1 MKVLSNVMG
10 VLVLMA
16 AAMTAGAAESPYW
29 YEAMKKVNAGF
40 DGNPCYVAQFGDS
53 ITYASGFWKP
63 LGYSNP
69 DGFLPDDGFPKKAKG
84 PEGDEKRWRD
94 VIKGAANKGPDY
106 ANYSGWKIEQLLNAI
121 PAVLK
126 RDNPEVAIIMIG
138 TNGTGKKAP
147 PNYRANLEKI
157 IQMCLDAHCIPILN
171 TIPPKRDCDEGV
183 AEVNQI
189 VREVAQ
195 QFKVPLVDY
204 HAEIVKRQ
212 PAPACFGTLISK
224 DGVHPTSG
232 DTSNFSEENLKVNGN
247 AVRTWSN
254 FLMFRELYFRILNV
268 PRPFVEQVGTV
279 EPVREGIRCEVTADT
294 QVSKYVDSKTDER
307 LWNWGAAG
315 RLKAKGSEEYVLLK
329 FDTSKCKGMAV
340 KRATLYLSRTEQCVI
355 NVAGVST
362 ISADWAEGKGKGE
375 PGKMPREQQGRDSE
389 SGATFT
395 HAVYPKTLWGGPGS
409 NFKSVVYGQGGSL
422 WQAVG
427 TGWAKD
433 DKGQAYYTV
442 ELPAEI
448 AQALL
453 IEDDSHGLAV
463 VDEKG
468 QRAFQTTYRQ
478 VPNPNHFLNARE
490 SGKPCFLVIEGEKAP
505 SKTPAAVTAAEAN
518 PGAEAGDVELS
529 WVCPAAA
536 DGGKVLGY
544 RVYVSRETITP
555 RGLAKAERWAGGT
568 PAPTAVGGSKPVA
581 AGVSPAGTEDGT
593 GGTPAP
599 TGVYRLPRAL
609 TWRPGT
615 PGGKQSFPVQN
626 LEPGADYSFAVVA
639 YDRYGN
645 ESAPVIFG
653 GKAREARKFA
663 IASVEPAKAD
673 GTPAGNAAF
682 RVWACASGE
691 KINPL
696 TGNAMSEGQY
706 AGGMAAGV
714 YRNGNEA
721 WDGKRQCVT
730 LTAGRNDFAGFQ
742 LAIENLTGKPLAGLR
757 VSCSDLTLDSESA
770 ELDRHVRMSAR
781 EPERF
786 MAAME
791 ALEKNDAARAAKV
804 YETINRYNALKAK
817 QQSDIKGFMDE
828 MKAIRAKDEGEYK
841 AWMGRLGGEGPTGG
855 GIAAGNVEI
864 FWQWN
869 LKDKAGMWYPD
880 ALVPIADNTLSIP
893 NAANGVADQKVQALY
908 VDVWVPHKA
917 GPGRYRGELRI
928 SGAEGGDILAP
939 VELTVLDYQLPDE
952 LNYVCDMNGY
962 QYPPAK
968 DWEGALNLH
977 RLAHRNRLNINIVPY
992 SQSAN
997 WSVSQM
1003 GMEVRGRGKDL
1014 RVVSFEKFDQSF
1026 GPLLNGSAFETNPRA
1041 GVPVAALF
1049 LNLFENWPCTLA
1061 GNFTF
1066 DQTAQR
1072 VDIRDDFSQDYKDGV
1087 VAVCRQMAA
1096 HFKLKGYT
1104 RTAFQPFL
1112 NNKYKFNPDQT
1123 FWLLDEPMFRDDYL
1137 ALQFFGDLFRE
1148 GFRDAAPLVVDYRAD
1163 VSRAEEARGML
1174 NRLDTMVFSQS
1185 NIRAYPTIAREFMRS
1200 YEARKPG
1207 EARKAW
1213 EYGGAGSVKNA
1224 PVSLRGWVVES
1235 WLNGMDGLL
1244 PWQSY
1249 GTDASWT
1256 SAENANDSSVFYP
1269 AMSKWNYNGAYGSL
1283 KMKGFRDGQQDA
1295 ECLLLLAKKLGATRA
1310 EIREALKP
1318 YVDLKGEITAEGGT
1332 ILAEAAGSVSYRG
1345 LTPDAMARLRKAIGL
1360 TLEK

>member
-1 MKVLSNVMG
+1 
-10 VLVLMA
+10 
-16 AAMTAGAAESPYW
+16 
-29 YEAMKKVNAGF
+29 
-40 DGNPCYVAQFGDS
+40 
-53 ITYASGFWKP
+53 
-63 LGYSNP
+63 
-69 DGFLPDDGFPKKAKG
+69 
-84 PEGDEKRWRD
+84 
-94 VIKGAANKGPDY
+94 
-106 ANYSGWKIEQLLNAI
+106 
-121 PAVLK
+121 
-126 RDNPEVAIIMIG
+126 
-138 TNGTGKKAP
+138 
-147 PNYRANLEKI
+147 
-157 IQMCLDAHCIPILN
+157 
-171 TIPPKRDCDEGV
+171 
-183 AEVNQI
+183 
-189 VREVAQ
+189 
-195 QFKVPLVDY
+195 
-204 HAEIVKRQ
+204 
-212 PAPACFGTLISK
+212 
-224 DGVHPTSG
+224 
-232 DTSNFSEENLKVNGN
+232 
-247 AVRTWSN
+247 
-254 FLMFRELYFRILNV
+254 
-268 PRPFVEQVGTV
+268 
-279 EPVREGIRCEVTADT
+279 
-294 QVSKYVDSKTDER
+294 
-307 LWNWGAAG
+307 
-315 RLKAKGSEEYVLLK
+315 
-329 FDTSKCKGMAV
+329 
-340 KRATLYLSRTEQCVI
+340 VI

-375 PGKMPREQQGRDSE
+375 PGKVPLEQQGRDSE
-389 SGATFT
+389 GGATFT
-395 HAVYPKTLWGGPGS
+395 HAVYPKTPWGGPGS

-468 QRAFQTTYRQ
+468 QRAFQTTYRR

-490 SGKPCFLVIEGEKAP
+490 SGNPCFLVIEGEKAP
-505 SKTPAAVTAAEAN
+505 SKAPAAVTAPETK

-568 PAPTAVGGSKPVA
+568 PAPTAVGGAKPVA
-581 AGVSPAGTEDGT
+581 AGVSPAGGGDGT

-615 PGGKQSFPVQN
+615 PGGKQSFPVLG
-626 LEPGADYSFAVVA
+626 LEPGTDYSFAVVA

-645 ESAPVIFG
+645 ESAPAIFG
-653 GKAREARKFA
+653 GKTREARKFA
-663 IASVEPAKAD
+663 IAAVEPAKAD
-673 GTPAGNAAF
+673 GTPAGNAAL

-706 AGGMAAGV
+706 TGGKAAGV

-791 ALEKNDAARAAKV
+791 ALEKKDAARAARV

-817 QQSDIKGFMDE
+817 QQSDIKGFLEE

-841 AWMGRLGGEGPTGG
+841 AWMARLGGEGAAEG

-869 LKDKAGMWYPD
+869 LKDKAGVWYPD

-908 VDVWVPHKA
+908 VDVWVPHKT

-928 SGAEGGDILAP
+928 QGAEGGDIALP
-939 VELTVLDYQLPDE
+939 VDLTVLNYQLPDE
-952 LNYVCDMNGY
+952 LNYICDMNGY

-992 SQSAN
+992 SQSAS
-997 WSVSQM
+997 WSVPGM

-1014 RVVSFEKFDQSF
+1014 RVVSFEKFDQAF
-1026 GPLLNGSAFETNPRA
+1026 GPLLTGSAFEKNPRA

-1123 FWLLDEPMFRDDYL
+1123 FWLLDEPMYRDDFL
-1137 ALQFFGDLFRE
+1137 ALQLFGDLFRE
-1148 GFRDAAPLVVDYRAD
+1148 GFRDAAPVMVDYRAD

-1174 NRLDTMVFSQS
+1174 NRLDTMVFTQRNSME
-1185 NIRAYPTIAREFMRS
+1185 YPTVIREFMRS
-1200 YEARKPG
+1200 YESRKPG

-1213 EYGGAGSVKNA
+1213 EYGGAGNVSGS
-1224 PVSLRGWVVES
+1224 PVFERCWVVDS
-1235 WLNGMDGLL
+1235 WLNGRDGLL
-1244 PWQSY
+1244 PWMAY
-1249 GTDASWT
+1249 GPDAAWE
-1256 SAENANDSSVFYP
+1256 SAEAASDGSVFYP
-1269 AMSKWNYNGAYGSL
+1269 AQAKWGYNGFYGSL
-1283 KMKGFRDGQQDA
+1283 KMKSFRDGQQDA
-1295 ECLLLLAKKLGATRA
+1295 ECLRLLAQKLGATRA
-1310 EIREALKP
+1310 EIRELLKP
-1318 YVDLKGEITAEGGT
+1318 HVDLKAEVTVHGGT
-1332 ILAEAAGSVSYRG
+1332 ILAEAAGWVTYRG
-1345 LTPDAMARLRKAIGL
+1345 LSPDAMARLRKAIGL
-1360 TLEK
+1360 TLAGEGK